1 MTTPVWL
8 TIALPLAGA
17 AILLLG
23 GRRTNGW
30 GHLLGCAASLGSFVV
45 GAVLFTD
52 MLGRDA
58 EHRTIHEALF
68 SWVPVAGLQVDFGL
82 HLDQLSMCFVLLI
95 TGVGSLIHIYSI
107 GYMAEDPERRRFFAF
122 LNLFLSAMLLLVL
135 ADNYLGLY
143 VGWEGVGLASYLL
156 IGFWAHKPSA
166 ATAAKKAFVV
176 NRVGDIGLAIALMV
190 MFAYIGSIS
199 FEGVFAAAPQVSE
212 GVLTAIGLLLLL
224 AACGKSA
231 QVPLQSWLGDAME
244 GPTPVS
250 ALIHAATMVTAGVY
264 LIVRSGPVF
273 DLAPNAQL
281 GVVIVGAVTLLF
293 GAIVGCAKDDIKKAL
308 AASTMSQIG
317 YMVLAAGLGPAGY
330 AFAIMH
336 LLTHGFFK
344 AGLFLGAGSVM
355 HGMNDEVDM
364 RRYGGLRKALPITFA
379 TFGLGYLAIIGVP
392 PLAGFFSK
400 DGIIEAALGAGGAK
414 GIILGGATILG
425 AGITA
430 FYMTRVMLMTF
441 FGEKR
446 WAPERATPHPHESP
460 KVMTWPMIL
469 LAIGS
474 VVSGGALAIG
484 GTLEH
489 WLEPVV
495 GSHEIHHVAPVWV
508 VTTVI
513 LTVVAVGILIAYRM
527 YGMRPVPEEVPAGSA
542 LTVAARKDLY
552 GDALNEEVF
561 MRPGQLGRRG
571 AGRDRRRGC
580 GRCDD
585 RARRPGVAHILRIA
599 AVADRLRPLL
609 RVVDAGRR
617 ASWSSAR
624 SWRCNCGDLIP
635 VVDGAV
641 GGADGRRGR
650 GDPAARVAARGVQ
663 VAGAGDLDRGAGH
676 HGAARGELRSRR

>member
-1 MTTPVWL
+1 MTTLVWL
-8 TIALPLAGA
+8 VIALPLAGA
-17 AILLLG
+17 AILLLA
-23 GRRTNGW
+23 GRRTDSW
-30 GHLLGCAASLGSFVV
+30 GHLLGCLASLASFAAGV
-45 GAVLFTD
+45 VLFVD
-52 MLGRDA
+52 MLGRHA
-58 EHRTIHEALF
+58 EDRIVHEALF

-82 HLDQLSMCFVLLI
+82 QLDALSMCFVLLI

-107 GYMAEDPERRRFFAF
+107 GYMAEDPERRRFFAY

-156 IGFWAHKPSA
+156 IGFWSHKPSA

-176 NRVGDIGLAIALMV
+176 NRVGDLGLAIALMV

-199 FEGVFAAAPQVSE
+199 FAGVFSAAPQLGE
-212 GVLTAIGLLLLL
+212 GTLTAIGLLLLL

-355 HGMNDEVDM
+355 HGMNDEVNM
-364 RRYGGLRKALPITFA
+364 RRYGGLRKVLPITFA

-400 DGIIEAALGAGGAK
+400 DGIIEAALGAGGVK
-414 GIILGGATILG
+414 GLILGGAAILG

-446 WAPERATPHPHESP
+446 WASEASEATGDQLVAHPHESP
-460 KVMTWPMIL
+460 AVMTWPMIL
-469 LAIGS
+469 LAVGS
-474 VVSGGALAIG
+474 VASGGFFAIG

-495 GSHEIHHVAPVWV
+495 GAHEAEHATPAWV
-508 VTTVI
+508 VTIVV
-513 LTVVAVGILIAYRM
+513 LAVVAAGIAIAYRM
-527 YGMRPVPEEVPAGSA
+527 YGTRPVPEDVPAGSA
-542 LTVAARKDLY
+542 LTVAARQDLY
-552 GDALNEEVF
+552 GDAFNERTF
-561 MRPGQLGRRG
+561 MRPGQLLTKGLVEI
-571 AGRDRRRGC
+571 DN
-580 GRCDD
+580 
-585 RARRPGVAHILRIA
+585 
-599 AVADRLRPLL
+599 
-609 RVVDAGRR
+609 DA
-617 ASWSSAR
+617 
-624 SWRCNCGDLIP
+624 
-635 VVDGAV
+635 VDGAGNGLAALV
-641 GGADGRRGR
+641 SRASDGFRQVQTGFARSYALSMLAGA
-650 GDPAARVAARGVQ
+650 ALVVAAILAV
-663 VAGAGDLDRGAGH
+663 
-676 HGAARGELRSRR
+676 ELW

>member
-1 MTTPVWL
+1 MTIPVWL

-23 GRRTNGW
+23 GRRTDAW
-30 GHLLGCAASLGSFVV
+30 GHLLGCAAAIGSFVV
-45 GAVLFTD
+45 GAVLFVD

-58 EHRTIHEALF
+58 EQRAIHEALF
-68 SWVPVAGLQVDFGL
+68 SWVPVGGLQVDFGMQ
-82 HLDQLSMCFVLLI
+82 LDPLSMCFVLLI

-107 GYMAEDPERRRFFAF
+107 GYMAEDPGRRRFFAY

-176 NRVGDIGLAIALMV
+176 NRVGDMGLAIAMMV

-199 FEGVFAAAPQVSE
+199 YAGVFAAAPNAGE

-273 DLAPNAQL
+273 DLAPTAQL

-293 GAIVGCAKDDIKKAL
+293 GAIIGCAKDDIKKAL

-317 YMVLAAGLGPAGY
+317 YMVLAAGLGPVGY

-355 HGMNDEVDM
+355 HAMDDEVNM
-364 RRYGGLRKALPITFA
+364 RRYGGLRKALPITFV

-400 DGIIEAALGAGGAK
+400 DGIIEAALGAGGVK
-414 GIILGGATILG
+414 GLILGGVTILG

-446 WAPERATPHPHESP
+446 WAPNTHPHEAP
-460 KVMTWPMIL
+460 AVMTWPMIL

-474 VVSGGALAIG
+474 VGSGAAFAIG

-495 GSHEIHHVAPVWV
+495 GAHEVHHVAPVWV

-527 YGMRPVPEEVPAGSA
+527 YGRKPVPADVPDGSS
-542 LTVAARKDLY
+542 LTVAARNDLY
-552 GDALNEEVF
+552 GDAFNEAAL
-561 MRPGQLGRRG
+561 MRPGQLLTRGLVEIDEEAIDAAATGLAGLVSRLSTGLRRLQTG
-571 AGRDRRRGC
+571 Y
-580 GRCDD
+580 
-585 RARRPGVAHILRIA
+585 
-599 AVADRLRPLL
+599 
-609 RVVDAGRR
+609 
-617 ASWSSAR
+617 AR
-624 SWRCNCGDLIP
+624 SYALSMLS
-635 VVDGAV
+635 GAV
-641 GGADGRRGR
+641 LV
-650 GDPAARVAARGVQ
+650 VAAILAVQ
-663 VAGAGDLDRGAGH
+663 LW
-676 HGAARGELRSRR
+676 

>member
-8 TIALPLAGA
+8 TIALPLLGA

-23 GRRTNGW
+23 GRRTDRW
-30 GHLLGCAASLGSFVV
+30 GHLLGCAASIGSFVV
-45 GAVLFTD
+45 GAVLFVG
-52 MLGRDA
+52 MLGRAA
-58 EHRTIHEALF
+58 EHRVMHEALF
-68 SWVPVAGLQVDFGL
+68 SWVPAAGLQVDFGL
-82 HLDQLSMCFVLLI
+82 QLDQLSMCFVLLI

-107 GYMAEDPERRRFFAF
+107 GYMASDPGRRRFFAY
-122 LNLFLSAMLLLVL
+122 LNLFLAAMLLLVL
-135 ADNYLGLY
+135 ADNYFGLY

-176 NRVGDIGLAIALMV
+176 NRVGDMALIIALMV
-190 MFAYIGSIS
+190 MFAQIGSIS
-199 FEGVFAAAPQVSE
+199 YEGVFAAAPDVGE

-224 AACGKSA
+224 GACGKSA

-273 DLAPNAQL
+273 DLAPGAQL

-293 GAIVGCAKDDIKKAL
+293 GAIIGCAKDDIKKAL

-317 YMVLAAGLGPAGY
+317 YMMLAAGLGPAGY

-355 HGMNDEVDM
+355 HAMDDEVDM
-364 RRYGGLRKALPITFA
+364 RRYGGLRKALPVTFA

-414 GIILGGATILG
+414 GIILGGAAILG

-446 WAPERATPHPHESP
+446 WAPDAHPHESP
-460 KVMTWPMIL
+460 KVMTWPMVL
-469 LAIGS
+469 LAVGS

-495 GSHEIHHVAPVWV
+495 GAHEIHHVAPVWV

-513 LTVVAVGILIAYRM
+513 LAVVAVGIAIAYRM
-527 YGMRPVPEEVPAGSA
+527 YATRPIPEEPPAGSG
-542 LTVAARKDLY
+542 LTEAARRDLY
-552 GDALNEEVF
+552 GDAFNEHVF
-561 MRPGQLGRRG
+561 MRPGQLVA
-571 AGRDRRRGC
+571 AGLVEIDEE
-580 GRCDD
+580 
-585 RARRPGVAHILRIA
+585 
-599 AVADRLRPLL
+599 
-609 RVVDAGRR
+609 
-617 ASWSSAR
+617 
-624 SWRCNCGDLIP
+624 
-635 VVDGAV
+635 VVDGAGSGLATMVSRASTATRKLQTGYARSYALSMLV
-641 GGADGRRGR
+641 GAVLV
-650 GDPAARVAARGVQ
+650 VAAILAVQ
-663 VAGAGDLDRGAGH
+663 LW
-676 HGAARGELRSRR
+676 